1 MTVIFQNSQHRFNIR
16 VDRFTVMPIFMLI
29 SLIHPHTLTSQHLP
43 IVMVVALE
51 SLAAAF
57 LHQRWTV
64 FAAVLRFLFNYPGP
78 WHHARSAGG
87 VALTPRAP
95 LAHDAID
102 HCRGVMKKEQNG
114 GKTGKYYQRCD
125 KKYYLFGWVTQNGL
139 LEWLNELLKYLLAA
153 ALSILFEVAVDG
165 RLMNVQEKR
174 KNIFLWKWA

>member
-16 VDRFTVMPIFMLI
+16 VARFTVMPIFMLI

-87 VALTPRAP
+87 VALTPWTP

-102 HCRGVMKKEQNG
+102 HYRGVMKKNKTVGKRENIIRDVTKNIIYSVEWR
-114 GKTGKYYQRCD
+114 KTGCLNGWMNYWNICLLRRWAYYSRWQSMAD
-125 KKYYLFGWVTQNGL
+125 
-139 LEWLNELLKYLLAA
+139 
-153 ALSILFEVAVDG
+153 
-165 RLMNVQEKR
+165 
-174 KNIFLWKWA
+174 